1 MIVALSLNNE
11 LNNERGE
18 WKVQLVMQNNCISVK
33 NFQDTR
39 TIYSASKPVEIF
51 MDSDTKDFID
61 RLLDTILE
69 RFQQAI
75 ETSNDNRSG
84 SLMKVLDYYI
94 IVL

>member
-1 MIVALSLNNE
+1 M
-11 LNNERGE
+11 G
-18 WKVQLVMQNNCISVK
+18 
-33 NFQDTR
+33 
-39 TIYSASKPVEIF
+39 
-51 MDSDTKDFID
+51 SDTKDFID

-69 RFQQAI
+69 RFQQAM